1 MTIGR
6 VTWKH
11 SNSQWLA
18 HGLSLLFDHV
28 MEGGASA
35 IGNPLWWVHYARE
48 EHLSG
53 GAVSGPPAAPDMSG
67 FK

>member
-1 MTIGR
+1 MAC
-6 VTWKH
+6 H
-11 SNSQWLA
+11 C
-18 HGLSLLFDHV
+18 FEHV

-53 GAVSGPPAAPDMSG
+53 GAVSGPPEAPHMSG